1 MPTQA
6 RSAYGTVFK
15 HGVTT
20 LPELINLDGVGSR
33 TDLVDVSAH
42 DGSGY
47 SSEIAT
53 IKRNN
58 PITATFNYVPG
69 NAAQNALKTEYDNGT
84 SSAYSVTLPGTPVAV
99 WSFNAV
105 VSQWQLNP
113 LPVNSVPQL
122 AVIFNPDGPITI
134 TTTATLEASAEE
146 SPEPVEPTEPSI
158 AA

>member
-1 MPTQA
+1 MATLA
-6 RSAYGTVFK
+6 RSAYGTQFK
-15 HGVTT
+15 IGSNVI
-20 LPELINLDGVGSR
+20 PELINIDGLGSR

-58 PITATFNYVPG
+58 PITATMNYVPG
-69 NAAQNALKTEYDNGT
+69 NTVQNSLKAQYDAGT
-84 SSAYSVTLPGTPVAV
+84 STSYSVTLPGTPAAV
-99 WSFNAV
+99 WTFNAI

-122 AVIFNPDGPITI
+122 AVIFNPDGPIVI
-134 TTTATLEASAEE
+134 S
-146 SPEPVEPTEPSI
+146 
-158 AA
+158 

>member
-6 RSAYGTVFK
+6 RSALGTQLKIGINTV
-15 HGVTT
+15 
-20 LPELINLDGVGSR
+20 PELINLDGLGSR

-42 DGSGY
+42 DGSNY

-58 PITATFNYVPG
+58 PITATMNYVPG
-69 NAAQNALKTEYDNGT
+69 NTIQNSLKAQYDAGT
-84 SSAYSVTLPGTPVAV
+84 STAYSVTLPGTPQAV

-122 AVIFNPDGPITI
+122 AVILNPDGPITI
-134 TTTATLEASAEE
+134 TTT
-146 SPEPVEPTEPSI
+146 
-158 AA
+158 

>member
-1 MPTQA
+1 MPTLA
-6 RSAYGTVFK
+6 RSAYGSQFK
-15 HGVTT
+15 IGADLV
-20 LPELINLDGVGSR
+20 PEVINIDGLGSR

-58 PITATFNYVPG
+58 PITLTMNYVPG
-69 NAAQNALKTEYDNGT
+69 NTIQNSLKTQYYAGT
-84 SSAYSVTLPGTPVAV
+84 STSYSVTLPGSPVAT
-99 WSFNAV
+99 WTFNAV

-122 AVIFNPDGPITI
+122 SVIFNPDGPIVI
-134 TTTATLEASAEE
+134 S
-146 SPEPVEPTEPSI
+146 
-158 AA
+158 

>member
-1 MPTQA
+1 MPTLA
-6 RSAYGTVFK
+6 RSAYGSQFK
-15 HGVTT
+15 IGADLV
-20 LPELINLDGVGSR
+20 PEVINIDGLGSR

-58 PITATFNYVPG
+58 PITLTMNYVPG
-69 NAAQNALKTEYDNGT
+69 NTIQNSLKTQYDAGT
-84 SSAYSVTLPGTPVAV
+84 STSYSVTLPGSPVAT
-99 WSFNAV
+99 WTFNAV

-122 AVIFNPDGPITI
+122 SVIFNPDGPIVI
-134 TTTATLEASAEE
+134 S
-146 SPEPVEPTEPSI
+146 
-158 AA
+158 

>member
-6 RSAYGTVFK
+6 RSAYGTVLK
-15 HGVTT
+15 IG
-20 LPELINLDGVGSR
+20 LNIIPELINIDGLGSR

-58 PITATFNYVPG
+58 PITLTANYVPG
-69 NAAQNALKTEYDNGT
+69 NTIQNSLKAQYDAGT
-84 SSAYSVTLPGTPVAV
+84 STSYSVTLPGSPAAT
-99 WSFNAV
+99 WTFNAV

-122 AVIFNPDGPITI
+122 AVILNPDGPIVI
-134 TTTATLEASAEE
+134 S
-146 SPEPVEPTEPSI
+146 
-158 AA
+158 

>member
-6 RSAYGTVFK
+6 RSAYGTQLKIGANVI
-15 HGVTT
+15 
-20 LPELINLDGVGSR
+20 PELINIDGLGSR

-58 PITATFNYVPG
+58 PITLTCNYVPG
-69 NAAQNALKTEYDNGT
+69 NTIQNSLKAQYDAGT
-84 SSAYSVTLPGTPVAV
+84 STAYSVVLPGTPVAT

-122 AVIFNPDGPITI
+122 AVILNPDGPITI
-134 TTTATLEASAEE
+134 TTT
-146 SPEPVEPTEPSI
+146 
-158 AA
+158 